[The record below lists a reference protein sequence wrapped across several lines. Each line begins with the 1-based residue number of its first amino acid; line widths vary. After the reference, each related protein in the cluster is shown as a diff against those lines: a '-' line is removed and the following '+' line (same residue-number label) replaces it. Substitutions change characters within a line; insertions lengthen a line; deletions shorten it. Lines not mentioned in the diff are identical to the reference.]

1 MPPVRRTG
9 ATVDPVPLLA
19 ASWRA
24 FAAAVA
30 ELPDEALPIPV
41 LAGVV
46 EEIAATRRDLH
57 RLDRPDGAA
66 RSLAEYLSA
75 VRHAPSAP
83 SPAPTPRLAPT
94 TPITAPMTPPTATPT
109 ATDPPELRRALA
121 AAVDDAS
128 GFLAESSAPAV
139 SSAAGSVLRSV
150 YLEHRLISAVAAGRS
165 LPDPL
170 TPERPVLRH
179 CVRVLARAL
188 AELAPGHAVE
198 LRVPPHVAV
207 QCVEGPRHTR
217 GTPPNVVEID
227 PLTFVDLAIGRLDWS
242 GAASTGRIRASG
254 ERADLRMWLP
264 LWDVSRN
271 RTGR

>member
-1 MPPVRRTG
+1 MPPVRRT
-9 ATVDPVPLLA
+9 ATPVDPVRLLE

-24 FAAAVA
+24 FATAVA
-30 ELPDEALPIPV
+30 ELPDEALPLPV
-41 LAGVV
+41 LAGVI
-46 EEIAATRRDLH
+46 EEIAATSQDLN
-57 RLDRPDGAA
+57 RPERPADAA

-75 VRHAPSAP
+75 RRHASSA
-83 SPAPTPRLAPT
+83 PAPTSDPTPTPTPTPTPAAPT
-94 TPITAPMTPPTATPT
+94 TE
-109 ATDPPELRRALA
+109 DPPELRRALA
-121 AAVDDAS
+121 EAVNEAS
-128 GFLAESSAPAV
+128 GVLAESSAPTV
-139 SSAAGSVLRSV
+139 SSAAGPVLRVV
-150 YLEHRLISAVAAGRS
+150 YLENRLISSVAAGRY
-165 LPDPL
+165 LPAPL
-170 TPERPVLRH
+170 TPERPILRH
-179 CVRVLARAL
+179 CVRMLARAL

-264 LWDVSRN
+264 LWDDSWS